1 MRRDSLQ
8 RHLECIPSVV
18 FACYLLFQSVA
29 VWQLD
34 ADLPRIEFG
43 EARLDFDPR
52 PGSPE
57 SLRSLVGRNLF
68 SPIKQEVHSAV
79 QPQLEAHRPAQK
91 LTLVGTLV
99 SRGRSIALIRQE
111 GRRELLRVGPGDRA
125 GNWLV
130 ERVTAAQ
137 VRLFSESGHELTIR
151 LYQRRTPGKD

>member
-8 RHLECIPSVV
+8 RHLGCIPSVALA
-18 FACYLLFQSVA
+18 FYLLLQSVA
-29 VWQLD
+29 VWQED
-34 ADLPRIEFG
+34 SALPRIEFS

-57 SLRSLVGRNLF
+57 SLRSLAGRKLF
-68 SPIKQEVHSAV
+68 SPVNQEAHSAV
-79 QPQLEAHRPAQK
+79 QPQLELHRAAQK
-91 LTLVGTLV
+91 LTLVGTLI
-99 SRGRSIALIRQE
+99 SQGRSIALIRQE

-137 VRLFSESGHELTIR
+137 VRLFSESGDEFTIR
-151 LYQRRTPGKD
+151 LYQRRTREKD